1 MRDVGSKR
9 NSKSGEVNLWIVI
22 LRTQYA
28 VTRAGFFY
36 QVAGGAWVAIWNP
49 GTAGAGAWSALT
61 LIARAVARE
70 APSCS
75 VSSRRRRHHLH
86 RRRRRRRRCSA
97 CGRFKIIWLLL
108 GYPSHLPSPRRL
120 FRGEPDCIRLVAAS
134 ELEKDAYAWLL
145 AG

>member
-36 QVAGGAWVAIWNP
+36 QVAGGAWVAIGNP

-86 RRRRRRRRCSA
+86 RRRRRRLCAHDNR
-97 CGRFKIIWLLL
+97 
-108 GYPSHLPSPRRL
+108 
-120 FRGEPDCIRLVAAS
+120 
-134 ELEKDAYAWLL
+134 
-145 AG
+145 